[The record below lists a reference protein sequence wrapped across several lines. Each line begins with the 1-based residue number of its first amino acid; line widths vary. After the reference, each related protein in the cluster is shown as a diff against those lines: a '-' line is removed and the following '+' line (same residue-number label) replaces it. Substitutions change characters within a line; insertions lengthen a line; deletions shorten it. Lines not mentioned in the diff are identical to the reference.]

1 MIQKLMKVILL
12 LEILKLDVTQ
22 PIPLMTCTMK
32 DPGELQST
40 GFTRY
45 SSQICSSFLFP
56 NIGLR
61 AKTCFQ
67 HQMIDRTSG
76 RYLNLIGQKSYPE
89 YAKPQS
95 RGQPVLQKY
104 ISSHPRLWSISPT
117 FYKLTLHAQITIVQK
132 DSQIKHN
139 FCAFGIWACKSCA

>member
-95 RGQPVLQKY
+95 R
-104 ISSHPRLWSISPT
+104 
-117 FYKLTLHAQITIVQK
+117 QITRATFIAKIYFFSPSFGVNFTNILQAYFTRA
-132 DSQIKHN
+132 DHN
-139 FCAFGIWACKSCA
+139 SAKRQSNQA